1 MSIPDIIVRDRE
13 LTGKGPAGRLRRSGR
28 IPCVVYGL
36 EIAPRAVSIDPKY
49 VNKIFHSEKGL
60 NTVMNLRLED
70 SETTR
75 HVMIKA
81 VDRHPLTDR
90 LTHVDFLR
98 VDMNKPVTVV
108 IPVNCTGHPEG
119 VKLGGVL
126 TIVRHEVEVTCLP
139 KDLPGSFNVDV
150 SGLGMDD
157 ALRVRDLPVIDGVTI
172 NLEPRRT
179 IAVVH
184 APDKEASEEEEGSTE
199 E

>member
-1 MSIPDIIVRDRE
+1 MSIPEIIVRDRV
-13 LTGKGPAGRLRRSGR
+13 LTGKEEAGRLRRSGR

-36 EIAPRAVSIDPKY
+36 DADPKAVSVDPKN

-70 SETTR
+70 SESTR
-75 HVMIKA
+75 HVMIKS

-90 LTHVDFLR
+90 LIHVDFLR
-98 VDMNKPVTVV
+98 VDMDKPVTVV
-108 IPVNCTGHPEG
+108 IPVSFTGQPAG

-139 KDLPGSFNVDV
+139 KDLPGSYKLDV
-150 SGLGMDD
+150 SDLGMDE
-157 ALRVRDLPVIDGVTI
+157 AIRVGDLPQLDGVTL
-172 NLEPRRT
+172 NLEARRT

-184 APDKEASEEEEGSTE
+184 APDKEASDEEEDGDEG
-199 E
+199 